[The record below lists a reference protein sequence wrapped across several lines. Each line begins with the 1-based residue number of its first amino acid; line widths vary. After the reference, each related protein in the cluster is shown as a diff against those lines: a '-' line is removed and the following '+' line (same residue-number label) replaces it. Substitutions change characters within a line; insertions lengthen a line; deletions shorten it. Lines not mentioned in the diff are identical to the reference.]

1 MLLQLCYVYLT
12 VQKRSS
18 VKQIYARRV
27 WSFERKPCFESS
39 SVRYFGSMKPQST
52 SYPTTLLNRLK
63 YSALNVNITLVG
75 SCILPLRHTLKLTS
89 NNYILHC
96 FCIFCAVPH
105 CHPLSPH
112 WERSPG
118 LPDRIWKTTMR
129 FVGKSS
135 YMTWWMIKERGN
147 PGDSPIQTILEMK
160 LLELLNE
167 IIFLATFNKQS
178 IRVLE
183 KCNNTF
189 WKKTSNYNLISSHS
203 RLSFFK
209 GSLSSPHIAVFW
221 LRSTCPIARSNYM
234 APENQ
239 HTRGKSS
246 VFNWTYN
253 GYSLGCSPSKDV
265 PDHQD
270 LLHFLKH

>member
-1 MLLQLCYVYLT
+1 MVYKWYILPIGWLYITYHLLGEPET
-12 VQKRSS
+12 T
-18 VKQIYARRV
+18 I
-27 WSFERKPCFESS
+27 E
-39 SVRYFGSMKPQST
+39 
-52 SYPTTLLNRLK
+52 TLLNWLK
-63 YSALNVNITLVG
+63 YSALNVDITLVG
-75 SCILPLRHTLKLTS
+75 SCICLWDTLKLTS

-147 PGDSPIQTILEMK
+147 QVDSPIQTILEMK
-160 LLELLNE
+160 LVELLNE

-178 IRVLE
+178 NRVLE

-189 WKKTSNYNLISSHS
+189 LKKNIKLQ
-203 RLSFFK
+203 
-209 GSLSSPHIAVFW
+209 P
-221 LRSTCPIARSNYM
+221 
-234 APENQ
+234 NQ
-239 HTRGKSS
+239 
-246 VFNWTYN
+246 FA
-253 GYSLGCSPSKDV
+253 
-265 PDHQD
+265 
-270 LLHFLKH
+270 F